1 MFRTLTLCAALAAAA
16 PAFADEPLPTAI
28 DCYQTATNGQ
38 DIEAYM
44 ACFTEDAVMIDV
56 NRTFEGQDAIR
67 AWALR
72 EVISSGESF
81 RHRKILEAEDAYAK
95 TEVNWLS
102 WVVHYSYWWD
112 ENGKITKMS
121 LQYAN

>member
-1 MFRTLTLCAALAAAA
+1 MLKYLAVFLALGAVPALAE
-16 PAFADEPLPTAI
+16 DLPQAI
-28 DCYQTATNGQ
+28 TCYQDSANAK
-38 DIEAYM
+38 DINAYM
-44 ACFTEDAVMIDV
+44 ACFTQDAEMIDV
-56 NRTFEGQDAIR
+56 SRTFNGHDAIR

-72 EVISSGESF
+72 EVIPGGDTF
-81 RHRKILEAEDAYAK
+81 AHREILEQDEGYAK

-112 ENGKITKMS
+112 AEGKITRMS